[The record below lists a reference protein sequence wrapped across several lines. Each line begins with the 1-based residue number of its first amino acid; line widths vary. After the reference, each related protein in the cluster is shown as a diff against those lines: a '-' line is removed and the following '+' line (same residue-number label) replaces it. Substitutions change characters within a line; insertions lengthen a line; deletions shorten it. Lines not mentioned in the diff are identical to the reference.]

1 MIGGG
6 GQRQAH
12 PGARSRE
19 WPLPLRSGWARGPHP
34 AQILGRGLPFRARSS
49 RLYAATPR
57 VGEPL
62 ALG

>member
-1 MIGGG
+1 MAAAVALG
-6 GQRQAH
+6 
-12 PGARSRE
+12 
-19 WPLPLRSGWARGPHP
+19 LGWGPHP

-49 RLYAATPR
+49 RLYAPAPR